1 MMRTNGAIRALN
13 AQPHPAAELLERLL
27 PGDLKRVATPMH
39 ADAFTLSEADRIARI
54 AHHFG
59 EIMHTLGLDLTD
71 DSLKDTPAR
80 VAKMYV
86 QEVFGG
92 LDPDR
97 RPTPTLFDNTYGYAG
112 MLVETNIRV
121 HSFCEHHFVPII
133 GKAAVAYHSSGKVI
147 GLSKLNRIV
156 HYYAAR
162 PQVQERLTEQIAAE
176 LKEVLRT
183 DDVAVLIEAEHMC
196 VKLRGVKDDDSL
208 TTTVH
213 YGGRFAEE
221 SVRNEFLAYLRQR

>member
-1 MMRTNGAIRALN
+1 MRTNGAVLALN
-13 AQPHPAAELLERLL
+13 GHPRPAADVLDQLL
-27 PGDLKRVATPMH
+27 PGDPKRAATPMR
-39 ADAFTLSEADRIARI
+39 ADAFALSEEDRITRI
-54 AHHFG
+54 AHHFR
-59 EIMHTLGLDLTD
+59 EIMHTLGLDLED
-71 DSLKDTPAR
+71 DSLRNTPER

-92 LDPDR
+92 LDPGK
-97 RPTPTLFDNTYGYAG
+97 RPNATLFENTYGYSG
-112 MLVETNIRV
+112 MLVETGIRV

-176 LKEVLRT
+176 LKHVLRT

-213 YGGRFAEE
+213 YGGRFTEE
-221 SVRNEFLAYLRQR
+221 SVRSEFLTYLRRP

>member
-1 MMRTNGAIRALN
+1 MRTNGAILALN
-13 AQPHPAAELLERLL
+13 GHSCKNAAMLEELL
-27 PGDLKRVATPMH
+27 PSDLKRVATPMH
-39 ADAFTLSEADRIARI
+39 ADAFALSEEDRISRI

-59 EIMHTLGLDLTD
+59 EIMHTLGLDLSD
-71 DSLKDTPAR
+71 DSLKDTPRR

-86 QEVFGG
+86 QELFGG
-92 LDPDR
+92 LDPQK
-97 RPTPTLFDNTYGYAG
+97 RPVPTLFDNTYAYSG
-112 MLVETNIRV
+112 MLVETDIRV

-133 GKAAVAYHSSGKVI
+133 GKASVAYHSSGKVI

-176 LKEVLRT
+176 LKHVLKT

-196 VKLRGVKDDDSL
+196 VKLRGVKDEDSL

-213 YGGRFAEE
+213 YSGRFAGEA
-221 SVRNEFLAYLRQR
+221 VRNEFLTYLRKR

>member
-1 MMRTNGAIRALN
+1 MRTNGAVLALN
-13 AQPHPAAELLERLL
+13 GHPRSSSDLLAKLL
-27 PGDLKRVATPMH
+27 PGDLRRLETPMH
-39 ADAFTLSEADRIARI
+39 DGAFELSEEERIERI

-71 DSLKDTPAR
+71 DSLKDTPRR

-86 QEVFGG
+86 KEVFGG
-92 LDPDR
+92 LDPAK
-97 RPTPTLFDNTYGYAG
+97 RPAPTLFDNTYAYSG
-112 MLVETNIRV
+112 MLVETDIRV

-133 GKAAVAYHSSGKVI
+133 GKASVAYHSSGKVI

-156 HYYAAR
+156 HYYSAR

-183 DDVAVLIEAEHMC
+183 EDVAVLIEAEHMC
-196 VKLRGVKDDDSL
+196 VKLRGVKDNDSL
-208 TTTVH
+208 TTTAH
-213 YGGRFAEE
+213 YGGRFDEE
-221 SVRNEFLAYLRQR
+221 RVRNEFLTYIRRR

>member
-1 MMRTNGAIRALN
+1 MRTNGTVLALN
-13 AQPHPAAELLERLL
+13 GHPRTSSEMLEGLL
-27 PGDLKRVATPMH
+27 PDELKRVATPMH
-39 ADAFTLSEADRIARI
+39 ADAFVLSEEERITRI

-71 DSLKDTPAR
+71 DSLKDTPKR

-92 LDPDR
+92 LDPDK
-97 RPTPTLFDNTYGYAG
+97 RPTPTLFDNTYAYSG
-112 MLVETNIRV
+112 MLVETGIRL

-133 GKAAVAYHSSGKVI
+133 GKASVAYHSSGKVI

-156 HYYAAR
+156 HYYASR
-162 PQVQERLTEQIAAE
+162 PQVQERLTEQIASE
-176 LKEVLRT
+176 LKQVLKT
-183 DDVAVLIEAEHMC
+183 EDVAVLIEAEHMC
-196 VKLRGVKDDDSL
+196 VKLRGVKDEDSL

-213 YGGRFAEE
+213 YGGRFVDEAM
-221 SVRNEFLAYLRQR
+221 RNEFLTYIRKR

>member
-1 MMRTNGAIRALN
+1 MRINGAVLALN
-13 AQPHPAAELLERLL
+13 GQPRPGEDLLERLL
-27 PGDLKRVATPMH
+27 PGELKHVETPVRPAAFDLP
-39 ADAFTLSEADRIARI
+39 EEERIARI
-54 AHHFG
+54 AEHFRC
-59 EIMHTLGLDLTD
+59 IMHTLGLDLTD
-71 DSLKDTPAR
+71 DSLKDTPMR

-86 QEVFGG
+86 REVFGG
-92 LDPDR
+92 LDPAR
-97 RPTPTLFDNTYGYAG
+97 RPQPTLFANTYAYEG
-112 MLVETNIRV
+112 MLVEKDIRV

-133 GKAAVAYHSSGKVI
+133 GRAAVAYRSSGQVI

-176 LKEVLRT
+176 LKHVLRT

-196 VKLRGVKDDDSL
+196 VKLRGVKDEDSI

-213 YGGRFAEE
+213 YSGIFSEPQARA
-221 SVRNEFLAYLRQR
+221 EFLSLIGKR

>member
-1 MMRTNGAIRALN
+1 MRTNGTVLELN
-13 AQPHPAAELLERLL
+13 SHPRTSSELLEGLL
-27 PGDLKRVATPMH
+27 PDELKRVATPMH
-39 ADAFTLSEADRIARI
+39 AGAFSLTEEERITRI

-71 DSLKDTPAR
+71 DSLKDTPQR

-92 LDPDR
+92 LDPQK
-97 RPTPTLFDNTYGYAG
+97 RPTPTLFDNTYAYTG
-112 MLVETNIRV
+112 MLVETGIRV
-121 HSFCEHHFVPII
+121 HSFCEHHLVPII
-133 GKAAVAYHSSGKVI
+133 GKASVAYHSSGKVI

-156 HYYAAR
+156 HYYASR

-176 LKEVLRT
+176 LKQVLRT
-183 DDVAVLIEAEHMC
+183 EDVAVLIEAEHMC
-196 VKLRGVKDDDSL
+196 VKLRGVKDEDSL

-213 YGGRFAEE
+213 YGGRFAEGPAR
-221 SVRNEFLAYLRQR
+221 SEFLAYLHKQ